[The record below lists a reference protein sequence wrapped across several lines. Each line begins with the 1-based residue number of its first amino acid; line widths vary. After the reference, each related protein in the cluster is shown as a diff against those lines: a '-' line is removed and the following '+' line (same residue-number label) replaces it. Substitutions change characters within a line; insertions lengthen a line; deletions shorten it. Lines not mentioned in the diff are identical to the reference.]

1 MKINNHNNE
10 KLQNFQK
17 FIKLMTT
24 ANLEQNKKQNQNIS
38 KVEAKNKN

>member
-1 MKINNHNNE
+1 MKLNNHNNE

-24 ANLEQNKKQNQNIS
+24 ANLEQNQKQNQNI
-38 KVEAKNKN
+38 NKIEVKK